1 MNQSTRAYERLRE
14 EIVDWELAPGTH
26 LSEVRLAE
34 RLGVSRTP
42 LRQALHQ
49 LAGDRLVRMVPGRGA
64 FVMEIALEDVRHLFQ
79 LREALET
86 HAARLCARARAPHRT
101 GFRELEREFRERHT
115 ALAEAATA
123 ARIDD
128 YYALAQRLDEQ
139 TDRVAGNPH
148 LASAV
153 HSLRTQLRRL
163 RRIAR
168 RTPERLLRS
177 AEEHALICGAIAD
190 GDERRAAEL
199 TAAHIDNSLRN
210 ILEALADDVGRT
222 DPTATQVY

>member
-26 LSEVRLAE
+26 LSEIRLAE

-86 HAARLCARARAPHRT
+86 YAARLCARAPHRT
-101 GFRELEREFRERHT
+101 GFRELEQEFGERYT
-115 ALAEAATA
+115 ALAEAATT

-139 TDRVAGNPH
+139 TDHVAGNPH
-148 LASAV
+148 LTGAV
-153 HSLRTQLRRL
+153 RSLRTQLRRL

-199 TAAHIDNSLRN
+199 TAAHINNSLRN
-210 ILEALADDVGRT
+210 ILEAMADDVGRT
-222 DPTATQVY
+222 DPTAAQMH